1 MPPNSP
7 EPALLETWTATR
19 TSSFVVFVFFFGGNS
34 VSDSSSVLSTM
45 RSMAE
50 LEVGSGWNSS
60 SLVRLELSRNASFG
74 LLPKGTSSAL
84 EGIGASKSLFN
95 GRAWSD
101 VGLLCQLPLN
111 VFGFSG
117 TKPTGEVRRLPFT
130 VAVIKED
137 ETWGA
142 EGTIAAVMIWYRA
155 MLPRASSSRVEILE
169 ETIETVGPEAN
180 GYVVL
185 LEYIS

>member
-1 MPPNSP
+1 
-7 EPALLETWTATR
+7 
-19 TSSFVVFVFFFGGNS
+19 
-34 VSDSSSVLSTM
+34 M

-95 GRAWSD
+95 GRGWSD

-111 VFGFSG
+111 AGNSVSLRLLVKFLLYLLFGFSG